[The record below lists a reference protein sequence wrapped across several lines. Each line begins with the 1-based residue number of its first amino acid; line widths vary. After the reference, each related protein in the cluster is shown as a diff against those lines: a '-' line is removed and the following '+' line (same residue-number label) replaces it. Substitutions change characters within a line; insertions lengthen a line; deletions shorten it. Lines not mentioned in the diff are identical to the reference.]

1 MIGVENHIFKEKVV
15 RMDSYHSLFTF
26 LSSFFQSLVTIA
38 SESEDDN
45 SRYTREMNIS
55 HLLTI
60 SGVLTI
66 LVCPCGF
73 LLLLCIVCYLH
84 DHFVFQDGC
93 ISKSL

>member
-1 MIGVENHIFKEKVV
+1 
-15 RMDSYHSLFTF
+15 MDRYPGLFTF

-66 LVCPCGF
+66 LVCLCGLW
-73 LLLLCIVCYLH
+73 LLLRVVRYLH
-84 DHFVFQDGC
+84 DYFVFQDGY